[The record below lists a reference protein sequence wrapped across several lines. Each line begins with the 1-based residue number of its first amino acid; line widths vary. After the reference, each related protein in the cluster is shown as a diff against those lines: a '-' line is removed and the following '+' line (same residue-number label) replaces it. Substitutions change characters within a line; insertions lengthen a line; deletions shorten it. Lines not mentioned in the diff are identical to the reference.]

1 MSASTE
7 TPPRGRREHRAGESV
22 LTALWPPAGVIY
34 LAVLVAAMAAGLWH
48 EAIYPPREA
57 LQPAPLPTLQ
67 TLAVGQVAFFL
78 LIYPL
83 ILLRRSCRQPI
94 RPNLARRVVEAAGL
108 FAVTVPFYLAASYLG
123 DAVASD
129 VIRVALYVA
138 CLVPL
143 SLVAGS
149 LLARA
154 RAAPAVLLGML
165 IVAMGLPAAYYLAR
179 EFFAA
184 SAGGWL
190 WQLSPA
196 SFAWELARARGGG
209 CLPGPAWAVLVW
221 PGVAAGA
228 ALAGAL
234 VGSNRR
240 GQPIGRPGCGDSP

>member
-7 TPPRGRREHRAGESV
+7 KLSRSGCGRRAGGG
-22 LTALWPPAGVIY
+22 LAAAIWQPAGVIY
-34 LAVLVAAMAAGLWH
+34 LAVLLVAMAAGLWH

-83 ILLRRSCRQPI
+83 ILLRRISRQPI
-94 RPNLARRVVEAAGL
+94 RHKWARRVIETAGL
-108 FAVTVPFYLAASYLG
+108 FAVTVPFYLAAAYLA

-129 VIRVALYVA
+129 VVRVAIYMA

-143 SLVAGS
+143 SCVAGS

-154 RAAPAVLLGML
+154 RVAPVVLLGML
-165 IVAMGLPAAYYLAR
+165 IVAMGLPAACYLAR

-184 SAGGWL
+184 RPGFWG
-190 WQLSPA
+190 WQLCPA
-196 SFAWELARARGGG
+196 SFAWELARARGGQ
-209 CLPGPAWAVLVW
+209 CLPSPAWAVLVW

-228 ALAGAL
+228 ALLGAL
-234 VGSNRR
+234 LGHNR
-240 GQPIGRPGCGDSP
+240 QDESP